1 MSPRRVV
8 LGRALFSA
16 AAALVAPC
24 ASDAQE
30 PVLLPVEPPTRLEA
44 FMVRQGALMVQGSSR
59 VGGVRAAL
67 GSLITVGSRELTD
80 VQSGEH
86 ALGVAIE
93 VRSSRSRDPDRVSYV
108 DLDELPPLLAALDY
122 MSRVQRSETALDR
135 FEARYVTKG
144 GLLVSVF
151 DVGDG
156 MRATVASG
164 VLANA
169 AATEL
174 EFGEFQRLRQLL
186 HLAYEGLS
194 ALNGR

>member
-1 MSPRRVV
+1 
-8 LGRALFSA
+8 
-16 AAALVAPC
+16 
-24 ASDAQE
+24 
-30 PVLLPVEPPTRLEA
+30 
-44 FMVRQGALMVQGSSR
+44 MVRQGALMLQGSSR
-59 VGGVRAAL
+59 VGGVRAAP
-67 GSLITVGSRELTD
+67 GSLITVGSREVTD
-80 VQSGEH
+80 VQTGER

-93 VRSSRSRDPDRVSYV
+93 VRSTGRADPDRVSYV

-122 MSRVQRSETALDR
+122 MARVQRSETALDR

-144 GLLVSVF
+144 GLLVTVF

-156 MRATVASG
+156 MRAAVASG

-186 HLAYEGLS
+186 QLAYQGLS